1 MKDRKI
7 KTIVDPIKIV
17 YLPHILTFED
27 SIIHLN

>member
-7 KTIVDPIKIV
+7 KQIVDPIEIV

-27 SIIHLN
+27 SLIHLN